1 MNDTKR
7 NIFVNLYAKSGSNLA
22 SSGVGLQ
29 ADQRQP
35 SPHAALQAP
44 SYLASHLAFF
54 QKRVQNR
61 GKTGASKRFVPSKIF
76 LRFARNTSN
85 RREKSGTNRP
95 VLTAAGTNLRIP
107 RGTRNAI
114 GQLINGTGG
123 ADRNTFHGSNLLPAR
138 CILLFRFRA
147 RKPGGKSSI
156 LLLNHRWRKYLFR
169 GREKGGRMNDIPDN
183 GSSLPSLTRAPGR
196 AIL

>member
-107 RGTRNAI
+107 RGTRNALGLERGAWVRLPPSPPVPRRLISWDFLFSIYRI
-114 GQLINGTGG
+114 GCCGNNSSG
-123 ADRNTFHGSNLLPAR
+123 
-138 CILLFRFRA
+138 LF
-147 RKPGGKSSI
+147 
-156 LLLNHRWRKYLFR
+156 LY
-169 GREKGGRMNDIPDN
+169 DN
-183 GSSLPSLTRAPGR
+183 MIIS
-196 AIL
+196 